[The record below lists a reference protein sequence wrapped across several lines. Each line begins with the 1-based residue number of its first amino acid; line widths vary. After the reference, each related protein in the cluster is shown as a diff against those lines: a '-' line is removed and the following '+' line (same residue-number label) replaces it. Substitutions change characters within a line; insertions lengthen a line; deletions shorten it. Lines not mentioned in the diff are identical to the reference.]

1 MKTSGIIYYHNWDY
15 RPAAAE
21 ATGAQ
26 PASKRHGKP
35 IKTATKHAA
44 SASSWST
51 TLGIGIVAI
60 ALGGLMGPFTP
71 RLRMEAKYAMLQ
83 LQRAM
88 PAYSA
93 TAKQLAVNSLD
104 TFMSF
109 LPVDTLSKQTAPP
122 AKPAVPAAFDPLKTP
137 DGASID
143 PVNRD
148 FSLIV
153 PKIGVNAA
161 VIPAVNPTKPGEYL
175 PALQKGIAHS
185 SLSYFPDEDGTVYL
199 FSHSTNYDWFVGD
212 LNAVF
217 YLLKNLEEKDTIVI
231 YYKGS
236 SYRYEITG
244 KQVVKPTEVSYLA
257 PQAGAKRLILQ
268 TCWPPGSVTER
279 LLIFADLVEEQNV
292 AI

>member
-1 MKTSGIIYYHNWDY
+1 MKTSGIIYYHDWNY
-15 RPAAAE
+15 TPNPAAKQRAHRPQKP
-21 ATGAQ
+21 AQ
-26 PASKRHGKP
+26 VRTTNH
-35 IKTATKHAA
+35 
-44 SASSWST
+44 SWSHL
-51 TLGIGIVAI
+51 LGLGML
-60 ALGGLMGPFTP
+60 ALAVGGLMGPLTP
-71 RLRMEAKYAMLQ
+71 RIRMETKYALLQ
-83 LQRAM
+83 TQRVI
-88 PAYSA
+88 PAYKSA
-93 TAKQLAVNSLD
+93 AKQLVAD
-104 TFMSF
+104 TINTIVSF
-109 LPVDTLSKQTAPP
+109 RLPDSTPKQIASI
-122 AKPAVPAAFDPLKTP
+122 AKPMTPAAFDPLKTP

-143 PVNRD
+143 PVNKD

-153 PKIGVNAA
+153 PKIGINAA
-161 VIPAVNPTKPGEYL
+161 VLPAVNPTKPGEYL

-231 YYKGS
+231 YYKGK

-244 KQVVKPTEVSYLA
+244 KQIVKPTEVSYLA

-279 LLIFADLVEEQNV
+279 LLIFADLVEESNE

>member
-1 MKTSGIIYYHNWDY
+1 MKTSGIIYYHDWDY
-15 RPAAAE
+15 TPNPAA
-21 ATGAQ
+21 
-26 PASKRHGKP
+26 KR
-35 IKTATKHAA
+35 
-44 SASSWST
+44 SASRPKKAARTRTNGGSWSRII
-51 TLGIGIVAI
+51 GIGMLAL
-60 ALGGLMGPFTP
+60 ALGGLTGPLTP
-71 RLRMEAKYAMLQ
+71 RIRMEAKYALLQ
-83 LQRAM
+83 AQRALPAYGTAAKQIAADTLQRM
-88 PAYSA
+88 TSFRLPDA
-93 TAKQLAVNSLD
+93 TRGQN
-104 TFMSF
+104 
-109 LPVDTLSKQTAPP
+109 TAA
-122 AKPAVPAAFDPLKTP
+122 AKPATPAAFDPLKTP

-143 PVNRD
+143 PVNKD

-153 PKIGVNAA
+153 PKIGINAA

-185 SLSYFPDEDGTVYL
+185 SLSFFPDEDGTVYL

-236 SYRYEITG
+236 SYRYQITG

-257 PQAGAKRLILQ
+257 PQTGAKRLILQ
-268 TCWPPGSVTER
+268 TCWPPGSITER
-279 LLIFADLVEEQNV
+279 LLIFADLVEESNE